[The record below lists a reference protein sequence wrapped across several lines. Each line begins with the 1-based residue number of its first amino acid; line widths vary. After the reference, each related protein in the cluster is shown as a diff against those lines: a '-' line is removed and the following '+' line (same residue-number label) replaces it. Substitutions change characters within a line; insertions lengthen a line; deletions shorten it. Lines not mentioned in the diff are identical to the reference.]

1 MNCLM
6 YLRKSRAD
14 PEAETVEGTLR
25 RHEEQLEDLAARRGD
40 RIVKVYKEVV
50 SGGSLYT
57 RPQMLRLLD
66 DVGTGEYDAVLCM
79 DIDRL
84 GRSSMAEQGII
95 LDTFKYSHTKIVT
108 MDKVYDLADEAD
120 DEASDFK
127 SFMARMELRIYK
139 KRFRR
144 SLEKTVSDGGT
155 ISEAPF
161 GYIKTRIG
169 RLPTLEPEPVESEFV
184 KMIFALY
191 TEQGVG
197 TERIARELNALGAK
211 PRRGSTAFSR
221 ASVRYILRNPV
232 YLGSV
237 VWNRKHYIRKG
248 TCGSEKHLA
257 EQNPEEQ
264 WIVRENAHP
273 ALVTQEEFDK
283 AQEIMEKS
291 WRVKSYTGE
300 IKNPLASLVFCGNCG
315 RKMVQHPSGRRV
327 KENFLMC
334 PQKGCIPTTRTED
347 VERAVLDLLRETLRA
362 LSLETGE
369 APPPGLSVP
378 EHEIA
383 AAEEEL
389 RKCGQQT
396 ERLHTL
402 LEQGVYDTDTF
413 LQRRGILRAR
423 EAELQAFLSGKQDFV
438 KKIRAPGRSEVR
450 QRLASVLD
458 VYEAGSPAVRNELL
472 KAVVGRI
479 IYYKTEKGS
488 GLPFSVFVELKFPRI
503 QAGSS

>member
-66 DVGTGEYDAVLCM
+66 EVGTGEYDAVLCM

-127 SFMARMELRIYK
+127 SFMARMELRICK

-211 PRRGSTAFSR
+211 PRRGNTAFSR

-237 VWNRKHYIRKG
+237 V
-248 TCGSEKHLA
+248 
-257 EQNPEEQ
+257 
-264 WIVRENAHP
+264 
-273 ALVTQEEFDK
+273 
-283 AQEIMEKS
+283 
-291 WRVKSYTGE
+291 
-300 IKNPLASLVFCGNCG
+300 
-315 RKMVQHPSGRRV
+315 
-327 KENFLMC
+327 
-334 PQKGCIPTTRTED
+334 
-347 VERAVLDLLRETLRA
+347 
-362 LSLETGE
+362 
-369 APPPGLSVP
+369 
-378 EHEIA
+378 
-383 AAEEEL
+383 
-389 RKCGQQT
+389 
-396 ERLHTL
+396 
-402 LEQGVYDTDTF
+402 
-413 LQRRGILRAR
+413 
-423 EAELQAFLSGKQDFV
+423 
-438 KKIRAPGRSEVR
+438 
-450 QRLASVLD
+450 
-458 VYEAGSPAVRNELL
+458 
-472 KAVVGRI
+472 
-479 IYYKTEKGS
+479 
-488 GLPFSVFVELKFPRI
+488 
-503 QAGSS
+503 